1 MVFLKTKNMVLAG
14 VVAALYVALTVILQ
28 PISYGPMQVR
38 VSEALTVLPFLNP
51 VFVPALYV
59 GAILANIFGGFGA
72 IDIFLGSALTLLA
85 AYLTYKMPNKY
96 LAPLPPVIVNSFG
109 VSAYVAPLAN
119 VPYWPT
125 VFWIG
130 IGELIACYI
139 LGLPLLIIL
148 EKRGILQKK

>member
-1 MVFLKTKNMVLAG
+1 MKTKSLVLAG
-14 VVAALYVALTVILQ
+14 VVAALYAALTVVLQ

-38 VSEALTVLPFLNP
+38 ISEALTILPYFNP
-51 VFVPALYV
+51 VFIPAVYI
-59 GAILANIFGGFGA
+59 GAMLANIFGGFGA

-96 LAPLPPVIVNSFG
+96 LAPLPPVIVNAFG

-125 VFWIG
+125 VIWIG
-130 IGELIACYI
+130 IGELIACYA
-139 LGLPLLIIL
+139 LGLPLLILL
-148 EKRGILQKK
+148 EKRGILEKK